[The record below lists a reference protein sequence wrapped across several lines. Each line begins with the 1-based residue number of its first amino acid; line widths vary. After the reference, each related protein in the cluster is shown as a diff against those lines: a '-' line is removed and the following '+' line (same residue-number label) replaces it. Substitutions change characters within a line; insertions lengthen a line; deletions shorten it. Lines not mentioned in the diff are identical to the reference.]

1 MHKSNTNSEK
11 IFDNDN
17 ENIKTVEKLLQVKIS
32 DSSIILFLHYCCEV
46 IIRQY
51 SNVIKKALHSKSL
64 EKDDK
69 KTPQVICFISLEHF

>member
-11 IFDNDN
+11 IFDNNN

-32 DSSIILFLHYCCEV
+32 DSSIILYLHYCSEV

-51 SNVIKKALHSKSL
+51 STKIKKSIA
-64 EKDDK
+64 
-69 KTPQVICFISLEHF
+69 Q